1 MRNRLLLAAVIA
13 AAAVLIAADG
23 PNFTTW
29 DGNGGGA
36 DHSQYSSL
44 RQINKNN
51 VKQLQVAWMYESGN
65 NPTFNPVVVDGTM
78 YVGAQNAIVA
88 LDAAT
93 GKEIWKHQG
102 GGAARGITYWESK
115 DRQDR
120 RLLFANA
127 GALTAIDARTGE
139 TVMSF
144 GDNGRT
150 DLKNGLDREISRV
163 SSSDPG
169 EVFENTIFMS
179 LMPANQGDDYLATPG
194 DVHAYDVITG
204 RLKWVFHSVPHPGEF
219 GYETW
224 PPEAWKT
231 SGGVHNWNEMTVD
244 QKRGIVFIPFG
255 TARYDF
261 YGPDRHGQDLFGN
274 SIVALDA
281 RTGKRLWHFQTVH
294 HDLWDYDLPAAP
306 KLLTVKHDGK
316 NVDVVAQPTKQGFLF
331 VFERETGKPLWP
343 IEERPVPKSDV
354 PGEEAWPTQPFP
366 TKPPAF
372 ARQSFTEKDINP
384 YISDEEKA
392 QVREELQT
400 WRNEGLFT
408 PPSLKGTVEIPGN
421 NGGANWGSSGVDPTK
436 GMIYIASKELPMG
449 LMLRLPGPP
458 RAGRGG
464 KGAPD
469 GTPPLHRRIT
479 ISRRTPPPTI
489 S

>member
-1 MRNRLLLAAVIA
+1 MRTRLTLAAVIA
-13 AAAVLIAADG
+13 AAVVLIAADE
-23 PNFTTW
+23 PNFSTW
-29 DGNGGGA
+29 DSNGGGA

-44 RQINKNN
+44 KQINKNN

-65 NPTFNPVVVDGTM
+65 NPTFNPVVGDGTM

-102 GGAARGITYWESK
+102 GGAARGINYWESK
-115 DRQDR
+115 DRKDR

-127 GALTAIDARTGE
+127 GAITAIDATTGE
-139 TVMSF
+139 TIMSF

-150 DLKNGLDREISRV
+150 DLKNGLDREIRQV

-169 EVFENTIFMS
+169 HIFENTIFMS
-179 LMPANQGDDYLATPG
+179 LMPANQGDNYLATPG

-204 RLKWVFHSVPHPGEF
+204 KLKWIFHSVPHPGEF

-224 PPEAWKT
+224 PADAWKT
-231 SGGVHNWNEMTVD
+231 SGGVHNWNEMAVD

-294 HDLWDYDLPAAP
+294 HDLWDYDLPTAP

-316 NVDVVAQPTKQGFLF
+316 NVDVVAQPTKQVSSLSSSAKPASRCGRLRNVRFPNLTCPARNRGLRNPFL
-331 VFERETGKPLWP
+331 
-343 IEERPVPKSDV
+343 
-354 PGEEAWPTQPFP
+354 
-366 TKPPAF
+366 
-372 ARQSFTEKDINP
+372 QS
-384 YISDEEKA
+384 
-392 QVREELQT
+392 
-400 WRNEGLFT
+400 
-408 PPSLKGTVEIPGN
+408 
-421 NGGANWGSSGVDPTK
+421 
-436 GMIYIASKELPMG
+436 
-449 LMLRLPGPP
+449 LRLS
-458 RAGRGG
+458 
-464 KGAPD
+464 PD
-469 GTPPLHRRIT
+469 NPSP
-479 ISRRTPPPTI
+479 RRTSIRI
-489 S
+489 SPMRRKLKCARCCKPGATRAYSRLRA

>member
-1 MRNRLLLAAVIA
+1 VSLGVYCTIMRTRLFLAAIIGAAVI
-13 AAAVLIAADG
+13 LIAAEE
-23 PNFTTW
+23 PNFATW
-29 DGNGGGA
+29 DANGGGA

-65 NPTFNPVVVDGTM
+65 NPVFNPVIVDGTM
-78 YVGAQNAIVA
+78 YAGAQNAIVA
-88 LDAAT
+88 VDAAT
-93 GKEIWKHQG
+93 GKELWKHAG

-115 DRQDR
+115 DRKDR
-120 RLLFANA
+120 RMLFANA
-127 GALTAIDARTGE
+127 GAITAIDARTGK
-139 TVMSF
+139 TIMSF

-150 DLKNGLDREISRV
+150 DLKNGLDREVRQV

-179 LMPANQGDDYLATPG
+179 LMPANQGDNYLATPG

-204 RLKWVFHSVPHPGEF
+204 KLKWVFHSVPHPGEF

-224 PPEAWKT
+224 PTEAWKT

-244 QKRGIVFIPFG
+244 EKRGIVFIPFG

-294 HDLWDYDLPAAP
+294 HDLWDYDLPTAP

-392 QVREELQT
+392 KVR
-400 WRNEGLFT
+400 
-408 PPSLKGTVEIPGN
+408 
-421 NGGANWGSSGVDPTK
+421 D
-436 GMIYIASKELPMG
+436 
-449 LMLRLPGPP
+449 
-458 RAGRGG
+458 
-464 KGAPD
+464 APN
-469 GTPPLHRRIT
+469 LAQ
-479 ISRRTPPPTI
+479 
-489 S
+489 